1 MELFWSPRTI
11 DGISWDNW
19 GRFLTYRF
27 GNLYHYTKFEKY
39 KIFKEVTVGTAIE
52 YQKLMTEIVYINI
65 PGPAE
70 PTPGMSGGELLHGF
84 LAELYKAPNAETK
97 NFVNSLCLKWNVHYR
112 EARG

>member
-1 MELFWSPRTI
+1 MEFLGI
-11 DGISWDNW
+11 ANGISRDKR
-19 GRFLTYRF
+19 GQFLTLSS
-27 GNLYHYTKFEKY
+27 GNLYHRCHTAK

-52 YQKLMTEIVYINI
+52 YQKLMTEIVYINV

-97 NFVNSLCLKWNVHYR
+97 NYVNSLCLKWNVHYR
-112 EARG
+112 ETRG